1 MGRFSHIKLLFVAF
15 IATSSTFGALF
26 EKPQDLSKADYDF
39 IIVGGTCWAPY
50 IETLFILACL
60 LGGTAGAVIANR
72 LTENP
77 NVSVLVLEAGNAYVG
92 IDEIHSSLIQNFS
105 PETLALSLI
114 SQPSVHVSL
123 LIRNMTGI
131 IPPFR
136 NLVLIIER
144 SLLLADFSLVEAAP
158 SVGVFL
164 AAQLK

>member
-1 MGRFSHIKLLFVAF
+1 LEVR
-15 IATSSTFGALF
+15 
-26 EKPQDLSKADYDF
+26 
-39 IIVGGTCWAPY
+39 VGLH

-92 IDEIHSSLIQNFS
+92 IDEIHLSLIQNLRFS